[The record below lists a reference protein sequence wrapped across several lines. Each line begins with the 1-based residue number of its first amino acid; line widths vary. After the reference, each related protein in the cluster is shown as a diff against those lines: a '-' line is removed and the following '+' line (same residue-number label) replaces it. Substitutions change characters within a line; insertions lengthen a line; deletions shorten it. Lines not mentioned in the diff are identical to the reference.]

1 MYGINEAI
9 AAKEERRAD
18 RKINPFLS
26 EANSIQRASP
36 VFDFVFLDFVLD
48 IARYLLN
55 TIMAQLAISNYA
67 IIVSFLV
74 SYFYSVSLRIDQK

>member
-36 VFDFVFLDFVLD
+36 VFDFVFLE

-55 TIMAQLAISNYA
+55 TIMA
-67 IIVSFLV
+67 
-74 SYFYSVSLRIDQK
+74 

>member
-55 TIMAQLAISNYA
+55 TIMA
-67 IIVSFLV
+67 
-74 SYFYSVSLRIDQK
+74 